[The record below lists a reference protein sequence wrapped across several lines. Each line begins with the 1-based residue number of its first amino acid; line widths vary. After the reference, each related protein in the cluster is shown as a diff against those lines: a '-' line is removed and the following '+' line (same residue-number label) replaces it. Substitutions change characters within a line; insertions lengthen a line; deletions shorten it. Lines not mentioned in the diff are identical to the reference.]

1 MNIQPSIIVWTVICF
16 VLLMLI
22 LNNLLFKPV
31 LHVIDA
37 RKQRVEAAR
46 AKKQSR
52 ECLLEQMAEQKLAAE
67 RENAARAEA
76 ESRQKVEKI
85 QQDGK
90 REVQKAQK
98 KRLDMV
104 NKYREQMK
112 EEHEQIVK
120 QVTPEMESVAKLF
133 ADVLV
138 SDRV

>member
-31 LHVIDA
+31 LEVMDKRRKRVEDA
-37 RKQRVEAAR
+37 RK
-46 AKKQSR
+46 KS
-52 ECLLEQMAEQKLAAE
+52 AE
-67 RENAARAEA
+67 RERIAKENEENKARAERISA
-76 ESRQKVEKI
+76 ELFEEMSKKEAEKI

-90 REVQKAQK
+90 RKIQKAQK
-98 KRLDMV
+98 ERLLKV

-112 EEHEQIVK
+112 TEHNAIVL
-120 QVTPEMESVAKLF
+120 QVSPEMEKTAKIF
-133 ADVLV
+133 ADVLL